1 MPLVHALVME
11 ILLLFLWVLTITVS
25 QHLIAVQVTFH
36 GSLLG
41 STLMTLYG
49 MDKIVVDL
57 SEHVVIHQTFCGSVR
72 SFLSQLL
79 TTWSFASVGINL

>member
-11 ILLLFLWVLTITVS
+11 ILLLISWLPTTTVS
-25 QHLIAVQVTFH
+25 QHLTAVQVTFH
-36 GSLLG
+36 GNLLG
-41 STLMTLYG
+41 STLITHYE

-57 SEHVVIHQTFCGSVR
+57 SIHPVIHQTFCGSVR

-79 TTWSFASVGINL
+79 TTWNFASVGINF